1 MKLLSTLAK
10 ACALLAGVLL
20 TLITLVTC
28 GSLIGRNT
36 VGVSLVGDY
45 ELTAVTAGAAV
56 ALFLPWAQL
65 RRGNIIVDFFT
76 SKVPEAIN
84 GRLDRF
90 GALLLG
96 LIMFLLAWRTT
107 VGALSSYQSETT
119 TMMLGFPEWIA
130 YVSMIPPL
138 FLTGLIA
145 FYQAFVGNFQEQD
158 Q

>member
-10 ACALLAGVLL
+10 ACALLAGILL

-36 VGVSLVGDY
+36 IGVSLVGDY

-76 SKVPEAIN
+76 SKVSEAIN
-84 GRLDRF
+84 GWLDRF

-107 VGALSSYQSETT
+107 VGAISSYQSQTT

-145 FYQAFVGNFQEQD
+145 FHQAFIGNFQEQD

>member
-76 SKVPEAIN
+76 AKVPEAIN
-84 GRLDRF
+84 SKLDRF
-90 GALLLG
+90 GSLALG

-107 VGALSSYQSETT
+107 VGALSSYRSETT

-130 YVSMIPPL
+130 YVAMIPPL

-145 FYQAFVGNFQEQD
+145 FYQALVGNFQEQD

>member
-84 GRLDRF
+84 GWLDRF
-90 GALLLG
+90 GSLALG

-107 VGALSSYQSETT
+107 VGAISSYQSQTT

-145 FYQAFVGNFQEQD
+145 FYQAFIGNFQEQD